1 MGRQLVGQE
10 QSEET
15 RIIQLAEKLAVA
27 LGRLEESQPFA
38 KSLHVGKVLDLAA
51 RLMKMPGG
59 IPVLFEYA
67 PRYQTSGVFGDS
79 DWSSPDRLQPQLVE
93 FTLRS
98 ANANDVVLE
107 CLSELRMLAIATGR
121 LADPQL
127 SAGEAEDFL
136 KQVLAL
142 NLDYVFQRKTEALRE
157 HAGGLQMA
165 VHALFGFIVDTVG
178 YGNIVA
184 KTTDEAWR
192 LLRQRPLLVE
202 PIQAM
207 ITRMSVY
214 YADSDQAAGAMP
226 PLARQLVEALFG
238 PTAASV
244 DDPGLDDYRERIA
257 ALNEDDY
264 RREALAF
271 AKSLHL
277 TGLASAYHAVFIQDV
292 LQRGDLEL
300 LSEALGLSE
309 TGHSALLIY
318 RELCQRLI
326 HEAVHPENPQTV
338 HGLAMMLERGT
349 LYIPAVPQALWR
361 QFKQDL
367 HPEVDRLFRNV
378 YGDAVAPAARLL
390 GGVICVLGQPL
401 GLGQGHNPTC
411 QTARA
416 IAMWAHDVPDYLL
429 QLIMWAA
436 RDANIIMHFEGQ
448 AISSAELPHG
458 MFSELHTELDP
469 VSLLLVPHLD
479 RIYMEMGR
487 RVAGRGEDGHKW
499 INPEF
504 HGWRTGR
511 GFAIAVDVESDGVKD
526 LEGFLRA
533 FYAYYHPYCNGGR
546 PVMYMQPAGIAVTD
560 SLGVFVGWH
569 AIAITRVAL
578 DADGIMRVYF
588 FNPNNDS
595 TQDWGQ
601 GIVTSTEGHGEF
613 PGESSLPFQQFAAR
627 LYLFHYDL
635 LDPAAP
641 ENAPAGEVAGIIS
654 LVRTSWG
661 ADRVWLPDDPG

>member
-1 MGRQLVGQE
+1 MGHQPVDSGQ
-10 QSEET
+10 SGDDRLT
-15 RIIQLAEKLAVA
+15 QLAAKLAAA
-27 LGRLEESQPFA
+27 LDRLEEAQPFA
-38 KSLHVGKVLDLAA
+38 KSLHAGKVLDAAA
-51 RLMKMPGG
+51 RLMKTPGG
-59 IPVLFEYA
+59 MAVLFEYA
-67 PRYQTSGVFGDS
+67 PRYETSGVFGDS
-79 DWSSPDRLQPQLVE
+79 DWNNPERLQPQLVGL
-93 FTLRS
+93 TLRS
-98 ANANDVVLE
+98 ARVHDIVLE

-121 LADPQL
+121 LPHPQIT
-127 SAGEAEDFL
+127 AGKAAEFL

-142 NLDYVFQRKTEALRE
+142 NLDYVYQRETEALRQQTD
-157 HAGGLQMA
+157 ALQLA
-165 VHALFGFIVDTVG
+165 VHALFWFIVDTIG

-184 KTTDEAWR
+184 QTTEEAWR

-214 YADSDQAAGAMP
+214 YANPEHDAGTMP
-226 PLARQLVEALFG
+226 PHARQLVEALFG
-238 PTAASV
+238 PTAASA
-244 DDPGLDDYRERIA
+244 DDPGLGAYRERIA
-257 ALNEDDY
+257 AMNEDDY

-271 AKSLHL
+271 AESMHL
-277 TGLASAYHAVFIQDV
+277 TGLASDYHAVFVRDV
-292 LQRGDLEL
+292 VARGDLEL
-300 LSEALGLSE
+300 LADALGLSE

-318 RELCQRLI
+318 RELCLRLI
-326 HEAVHPENPQTV
+326 RDAVHPENAQTV

-361 QFKQDL
+361 QIKLEL
-367 HPEVDRLFRNV
+367 HPDVEVLFRNV
-378 YGDAVAPAARLL
+378 YGDAIAPAALLL
-390 GGVICVLGQPL
+390 GGVINVLGQPL

-411 QTARA
+411 QAARA
-416 IAMWAHDVPDYLL
+416 MAMWAHDVPDYLL
-429 QLIMWAA
+429 QLVTWAA
-436 RDANIIMHFEGQ
+436 RDARIIMHFEGQ
-448 AISSAELPHG
+448 AISSDELPHG

-511 GFAIAVDVESDGVKD
+511 GFAIAVDVTTDGIKD

-533 FYAYYHPYCNGGR
+533 FYAHYHPYCNGGR

-560 SLGVFVGWH
+560 SMGAFVGWH

-578 DADGIMRVYF
+578 DVDNVMRVYF

-601 GIVTSTEGHGEF
+601 GILTSTDGHGEF
-613 PGESSLPFQQFAAR
+613 FGESSLPFKQFAAR

-635 LDPAAP
+635 LDKAAP
-641 ENAPAGEVAGIIS
+641 EKAPAEEIASIVE
-654 LVRTSWG
+654 LVRESWG
-661 ADRVWLPDDPG
+661 AERAWL